1 MKFYKRLADIF
12 YAPFPN
18 ICWKYP
24 PYENTVYLTF
34 DDGPYPP
41 LTRPLLALLK
51 HEQIPATFFLSGESI
66 HRYRHDLEGIDYGG
80 HQLGNH
86 LYHHIPLFGLK
97 TRRLVRE
104 INLTDELILKHWN
117 RLVTVFRPPYGV
129 FSPQLFP
136 ALQSTS
142 KKLVL
147 WTSMAYDFKWDKG
160 RILKHLYYVVH
171 AGDIVVFHDAPQAEK
186 VLLEVLPPFI
196 QHCRRKGWGFGGI
209 Q

>member
-1 MKFYKRLADIF
+1 MGMNDLDKRERGTIFFAVLFLLLAVFMLFYVPNSWGKRYQQAKQRLAQKQQELQLAQLEKLEEEERVQRQEKMLAILNARD
-12 YAPFPN
+12 PR
-18 ICWKYP
+18 
-24 PYENTVYLTF
+24 F
-34 DDGPYPP
+34 DPD
-41 LTRPLLALLK
+41 
-51 HEQIPATFFLSGESI
+51 
-66 HRYRHDLEGIDYGG
+66 
-80 HQLGNH
+80 N
-86 LYHHIPLFGLK
+86 
-97 TRRLVRE
+97 LVRE